1 MLAIVTP
8 PLTLVL
14 IETFHNGTP
23 LLQKESKRKNEKTA
37 ENELCVVRLACVFR
51 LLPPIFAS
59 SARMGTKDYHPP
71 RARLV
76 FVNSL
81 FILIVVARGH
91 RFMRLV
97 FASHDNLT
105 RTSLAHQKSSEIPNS
120 LEPADRPSSRT
131 FTSICA
137 SMQMR
142 MYISLYFSSA
152 YVESRVE
159 NSNKP
164 TLSIDERFLLL
175 TQNW

>member
-23 LLQKESKRKNEKTA
+23 FLQKESKRKNGKTA

-51 LLPPIFAS
+51 LLPPNFAS
-59 SARMGTKDYHPP
+59 SARMGTKDYHSP

-105 RTSLAHQKSSEIPNS
+105 RTSKELENS
-120 LEPADRPSSRT
+120 KFFGTSQPTLEPNPHFHLRFHADEN
-131 FTSICA
+131 
-137 SMQMR
+137 
-142 MYISLYFSSA
+142 A
-152 YVESRVE
+152 Y
-159 NSNKP
+159 KP
-164 TLSIDERFLLL
+164 IFQLCLR
-175 TQNW
+175 

>member
-23 LLQKESKRKNEKTA
+23 LLQKESKRKSGKTA

-51 LLPPIFAS
+51 LLPPNFAS
-59 SARMGTKDYHPP
+59 SARMGTKDYHSP
-71 RARLV
+71 RGRLV

-97 FASHDNLT
+97 FASYDYLT
-105 RTSLAHQKSSEIPNS
+105 RTSKEFGNS
-120 LEPADRPSSRT
+120 KFFVTSQPTLEPNLHFHLRFNADEN
-131 FTSICA
+131 
-137 SMQMR
+137 
-142 MYISLYFSSA
+142 A
-152 YVESRVE
+152 Y
-159 NSNKP
+159 KP
-164 TLSIDERFLLL
+164 IFQLRLR
-175 TQNW
+175 